1 MNEPLDLIGVGL
13 GPFNLS
19 LAALAAESGAVN
31 YTFLDRNASFRW
43 HPGMLLPSAY
53 MQTYVLQ
60 DLVTAVS
67 PRSQFSFINYLVEQ
81 KKFIG
86 F

>member
-31 YTFLDRNASFRW
+31 YTFLD
-43 HPGMLLPSAY
+43 SAEEIDGIESRALRD
-53 MQTYVLQ
+53 VI
-60 DLVTAVS
+60 AVPETPDPCNLFGGKS
-67 PRSQFSFINYLVEQ
+67 HMA
-81 KKFIG
+81 
-86 F
+86 